1 MTRKLVF
8 ALAILAAIGVAAGCK
23 DDKPT
28 PMKFDPKSGYS
39 GAPQYKGPGTG
50 QGTAAGSGS
59 TSP

>member
-8 ALAILAAIGVAAGCK
+8 ALAILAAIGVASGCK

-39 GAPQYKGPGTG
+39 GAPQYKGAGTQ